1 MLIATFGPTT
11 AWVGKTIMR
20 EGDAFILEDHGAVSA
35 KAIME
40 YDAQGH
46 LVWTTDGARAWVGSL
61 VSPRVP
67 FSPSGAVRGTPG
79 GPPLEPEAHQPVS
92 EPVPQPEGGTGKQM
106 ADELIGRTLGRYEI
120 TALIGRGGMA
130 TVYRATHPGLRQTV
144 AVKVLHA
151 HLADDPDL
159 LVRFEREAQ
168 AVAALRHPNIV
179 RVIDFDHIDEQY
191 FMVMEYVE
199 GRTLAARLGEIAG
212 EGRRMPAAEVLR
224 TFEPLCAA
232 VDYAH
237 GEGMVHRDVKPANVL
252 LTARGEPVLT
262 DYGIARIVGVAQHTA
277 TGTVMGSAH
286 YMSPEQAQGL
296 AADGRSDLYALG
308 VMLFEALAGRVPYEA
323 DSLPAVLFKHLTA
336 PVPAVCL
343 LNPAL
348 LPPIDDL
355 MRTALAKDPDGRFQ
369 TGQALAAA
377 LREGL
382 GPLAAE
388 SEAAA
393 ATATAPERPPTDA
406 AAIEAV
412 ASPPAPP
419 LDATRVEAPPS
430 APPQGPRRVE
440 APPPTA
446 PPQGPIVGTPPRS
459 RTEGAPRRKTG
470 PAPLAP
476 QPASATGESVATP
489 FATAQPANVS
499 PPLHRA
505 AQVVAKVL
513 ARRRAMW
520 LSALTTFVVIVAA
533 VAVWEVTTSGPPWQ
547 VQKSGT
553 AEPLTGVVFIDA
565 KHGWVVGSNGTILA
579 TTNGGSTWSAQTS
592 GSGAYLRGVAFS
604 DASHGWA
611 VGDNRDEAAGTS
623 TGVILATTNGG
634 ATWGKQSPGTAAS
647 LTDVAFTDAKHGW
660 VVDSNGNILAT
671 ADGGATWKAQ
681 RSGGSAS
688 LTAVAF
694 SDATHGWAVGDN
706 RDEATGT
713 SVILATTNGG
723 ATWTAQNPGIAGHLT
738 DVVFSDATHGW
749 AASFNSMLAT
759 TDGGATWKVQSSWD
773 SAVVAAVSFS
783 DATHGSAVGVTLNRR
798 ATSIANLFTDGV
810 ILATTN
816 GGASWSKQSP
826 GTAAHLTDVAFTDAK
841 HGWAVGEGG
850 TILVTTSGGK

>member
-1 MLIATFGPTT
+1 
-11 AWVGKTIMR
+11 
-20 EGDAFILEDHGAVSA
+20 
-35 KAIME
+35 
-40 YDAQGH
+40 
-46 LVWTTDGARAWVGSL
+46 
-61 VSPRVP
+61 
-67 FSPSGAVRGTPG
+67 
-79 GPPLEPEAHQPVS
+79 
-92 EPVPQPEGGTGKQM
+92 M

-393 ATATAPERPPTDA
+393 ATATAPERPPNDA

-419 LDATRVEAPPS
+419 LDATRVEAPP
-430 APPQGPRRVE
+430 ATDTVITPRRSAAASNME
-440 APPPTA
+440 PRPGAPLPSPATASLAPSPGPPFAATSA
-446 PPQGPIVGTPPRS
+446 RLIATFNPTTGWSGKRITYEHGRFTLEGHGPISAADVLSYDRQGYLS
-459 RTEGAPRRKTG
+459 WAHEG
-470 PAPLAP
+470 
-476 QPASATGESVATP
+476 
-489 FATAQPANVS
+489 
-499 PPLHRA
+499 
-505 AQVVAKVL
+505 
-513 ARRRAMW
+513 
-520 LSALTTFVVIVAA
+520 
-533 VAVWEVTTSGPPWQ
+533 
-547 VQKSGT
+547 
-553 AEPLTGVVFIDA
+553 
-565 KHGWVVGSNGTILA
+565 
-579 TTNGGSTWSAQTS
+579 
-592 GSGAYLRGVAFS
+592 LRQ
-604 DASHGWA
+604 W
-611 VGDNRDEAAGTS
+611 VGDLVPD
-623 TGVILATTNGG
+623 
-634 ATWGKQSPGTAAS
+634 
-647 LTDVAFTDAKHGW
+647 
-660 VVDSNGNILAT
+660 
-671 ADGGATWKAQ
+671 
-681 RSGGSAS
+681 S
-688 LTAVAF
+688 LTATPTDKPVAIG
-694 SDATHGWAVGDN
+694 DPYQGGVVGYILQPGDPGYVAEQTHGLIAAAADQSEGIAWAYRSTRVRGG
-706 RDEATGT
+706 TGT
-713 SVILATTNGG
+713 ALGTGSANTTKIVACEGAGSINAAGGLARAYNGG
-723 ATWTAQNPGIAGHLT
+723 GHNDWYLPSK
-738 DVVFSDATHGW
+738 DELDKLYALMKLGFGGFESAYYWSSSEYYALVAWYQFFANGYQYHYDK
-749 AASFNSMLAT
+749 NSALR
-759 TDGGATWKVQSSWD
+759 VR
-773 SAVVAAVSFS
+773 AV
-783 DATHGSAVGVTLNRR
+783 R
-798 ATSIANLFTDGV
+798 AF
-810 ILATTN
+810 
-816 GGASWSKQSP
+816 
-826 GTAAHLTDVAFTDAK
+826 
-841 HGWAVGEGG
+841 
-850 TILVTTSGGK
+850 